1 MSKELKDRT
10 KAFTRQC
17 IGLLR
22 SINSNDRLFWHI
34 EKQLLRCST
43 SVAANY
49 RAANLAQSKA
59 SFVAKLS
66 IVIEEADES
75 IFWLELLVEEGIV
88 SETSV
93 RPAIQEAKELTAIFV
108 SARKTAANRAQEI
121 NP

>member
-10 KAFTRQC
+10 KQFAKSC
-17 IGLLR
+17 ISLLR
-22 SINSNDRLFWHI
+22 STNSKDHLFRHI

-59 SFVAKLS
+59 AFISKLS

-75 IFWLELLVEEGIV
+75 IFWLELLTEERLI
-88 SETSV
+88 SEEASS
-93 RPAIQEAKELTAIFV
+93 PIIQEAKELTAIFV
-108 SARKTAANRAQEI
+108 SARKTAANRSA
-121 NP
+121 NH